1 MSRLAA
7 ACGVSRSDLEYH
19 FPSKKDLIRAVF
31 GSIVTEMNGWYQDHL
46 PPTRSRMAVMYAR
59 HSLLVYRY
67 RFFYRELPKLLR
79 FTAVEAFFSE
89 LERFNAS

>member
-1 MSRLAA
+1 
-7 ACGVSRSDLEYH
+7 
-19 FPSKKDLIRAVF
+19 
-31 GSIVTEMNGWYQDHL
+31 
-46 PPTRSRMAVMYAR
+46 MYAR

-67 RFFYRELPKLLR
+67 RFFYRELPKLLCDDAVLLRHYHEIRCRR

>member
-1 MSRLAA
+1 
-7 ACGVSRSDLEYH
+7 
-19 FPSKKDLIRAVF
+19 
-31 GSIVTEMNGWYQDHL
+31 
-46 PPTRSRMAVMYAR
+46 MYAR

-67 RFFYRELPKLLR
+67 RFFYWELPKLLRDDAVLLRHYHEIRCRR